1 MNSVKEVRTIDSA
14 TLTLSLPAR
23 FLRKQVEITV
33 RELRPTPKSRIARL
47 LEHPIK
53 LRKQAKSKKASKAAL
68 VALLENTSVKFP
80 PGYKFNRDELYDR

>member
-1 MNSVKEVRTIDSA
+1 MNTVKEVRTIDSA
-14 TLTLSLPAR
+14 TLILNLPAR

-33 RELRPTPKSRIARL
+33 KEIRPTLKSKLARI

-53 LRKQAKSKKASKAAL
+53 LRKQAKSRKASKAAL